1 MAKLPSGIKKKK
13 KGLYVGRFQYQGTR
27 YEVAAVDLKECVNKL
42 EKMKYEVKNGIYCKE
57 SIVTVDSWFHTWIE
71 EYKVPT
77 SKKNTITAYEITYKQ
92 HIKKPLGGRKIKEV
106 RPEMIQRLYNS
117 LQKQG
122 LAAKTADLVSTVL
135 HGMFQ
140 QAYKNEMIQKNPVP
154 LATLPKMK
162 KAKKPRVMD
171 LEEQKLFMQ
180 YVKDDEIEDICEL
193 FLSTGLRSGEL
204 RGLDWETDIDLK
216 NKLIH
221 VTGTLNYDKETGW
234 RKDEPKTETSCR
246 DIPMLDNVERLLK
259 RVKRQQLQTRMYMGD
274 KWQPIKGLE
283 NLVFL
288 QPTGTPLYKGY
299 IKKHL
304 DKIQRQIV
312 KDGHKFERITP
323 HTFRHT
329 FATRCI
335 ENGVPPQVLK
345 GMLGHS
351 KLSMTM
357 DLYAHVLPD
366 PMADEIQKIA
376 NLF

>member
-1 MAKLPSGIKKKK
+1 MAKLPSGVTQRKD
-13 KGLYVGRFQYQGTR
+13 GLYVGRFQYQGIR
-27 YEVAAVDLKECVNKL
+27 YNVTDQDMKKCADKL
-42 EKMKYEVKNGIYCKE
+42 EKMKYEIKNGIYCKE
-57 SIVTVDSWFHTWIE
+57 SLVTVDGWFHTWIE
-71 EYKVPT
+71 EYKKPT
-77 SKKNTITAYEITYKQ
+77 VKTNTVKAYKTMYEQ
-92 HIKKPLGGRKIKEV
+92 HIKKPLGGKKIKEI

-117 LQKQG
+117 LKKQG
-122 LAAKTADLVSTVL
+122 LAAKTMDLVSTVL

-162 KAKKPRVMD
+162 RAKEPRVMT
-171 LEEQKLFMQ
+171 LEEQKLFME
-180 YVKDDEIEDICEL
+180 YAKNDEMCDMCEL

-204 RGLDWETDIDLK
+204 RGLEWETDIDFK
-216 NKLIH
+216 NKMIH

-234 RKDEPKTETSCR
+234 RKDEPKTETSFR

-259 RVKRQQLQTRMYMGD
+259 RIRRQQMETRLYMGD
-274 KWQPIKGLE
+274 KWRPIEGLE

-288 QPTGTPLYKGY
+288 QPTGTPLHKGY
-299 IKKHL
+299 MKKHL
-304 DKIQRQIV
+304 DSLQKQIRQ
-312 KDGHKFERITP
+312 DGHKFKRITP

-335 ENGVPPQVLK
+335 ENGMPPQVLK
-345 GMLGHS
+345 TILGHS

-366 PMADEIQKIA
+366 TKAEEMQKIA
-376 NLF
+376 SLF